1 MAPSRKNRTR
11 KNNAAQM
18 GGKVSGV
25 GSYAEVF
32 HGTKLRTAGG
42 LHKNQLMKTKK
53 GRIVSIKKHKAG
65 LKAIVRLRKM
75 GYKTQKGKF
84 VKFTKMSKKSMK
96 KRGGSVSGFSDAAKP
111 AMMGGSSSALE
122 QPKL

>member
-84 VKFTKMSKKSMK
+84 VKFSKKSMK

-111 AMMGGSSSALE
+111 AMMMGGSPSALE